1 MGQISADVSSG
12 PYTANGVQV
21 AFPFTFSIVAASN
34 IMVEVDGEA
43 VSSSLY
49 SVAFGEVSG
58 TVIFNSAPA
67 NGALILLVSNPDF
80 IQTSNFNDQSSYNL
94 ATVNLINKRATIR
107 DLVLKKGIDR
117 SLKVPVGESG
127 LTIPSS
133 TDRANALLGFD
144 GLGLPIAVPRS
155 EGGGG
160 GAVVSS
166 HEMANASFDMAGN
179 FGNLITVTSTTP
191 LTADRT
197 LGISR
202 WSALAQADNLPLRP
216 ANDTITVSRT
226 DTGPHWLTIASVDWS
241 TIDNAWS
248 YVPLW
253 GFHPGLA
260 CTITNGSAQV
270 GCTDTTNMVL
280 GTSVAGAGIPAEAV
294 VQSIDN
300 KLQFTM
306 SNPDQTPALA
316 TATGSPTLAFG
327 GSTYVETWT
336 GNGWNRNPG
345 QLEVLIAGQTNY
357 SQTDQMRGH
366 PFGAFWSQFNKPLL
380 HAGDS
385 TYNSIVA
392 YPAVFPNKTR
402 IKCCWPN
409 YALGTGV
416 WGYGAVT
423 YGDYD
428 GAPTPPLGFSSVGPK
443 PVQFKNLAYF
453 EATFAFHVEHQ
464 SVGADWDLLT
474 EFYLWATNAPTGPG
488 NTPLIEVAFNPY
500 PVHLGSPNFVPA
512 DPHYL
517 GIWVDNGVSWYAKG
531 KRGGE
536 VTFSPANLVND
547 DYLSAGKID
556 HRKAVAFLISQGLV
570 DGTEWHHGC
579 AFGVEPIKGS
589 VEIQIDRWEPVYG
602 GGKITPMPGTPVAP
616 TSLGLNNLNLD
627 IGYTIPANSDGC
639 VYTVDGGTTYAGW
652 DRTVSA
658 NRSRRLR
665 PGTTYN
671 VGVAGYNDGLRGPV
685 GPTLS
690 MTTTVATV
698 DFTSTSIWES
708 RLLNDSTTRNHV
720 TVTPS
725 TYTLPGGGS
734 ATGAL
739 LQDVSG
745 GAAVA
750 CDINWTSALPDLLVG
765 TYGLSA
771 YYNNIGDNR
780 NFSVSL
786 QLTPSRF
793 VGFNVE
799 DNAQAFFGLAATTD
813 GFFGGNF
820 QTATELFQGLTFD
833 GCASNWWRVTG
844 QFQFLAPVPAG
855 AGAYIRLLNRNLV
868 TGNQYESPYIPDGTG
883 QLGFSRFALQAIDFT
898 TSNTT
903 YYGSNLTTGITW
915 STDHT
920 AASTVTAWDGS
931 NTAKQY
937 LEQAGSGIT
946 TGITN
951 STMVLNTAAHDYI
964 VCFDIQSIG
973 RDFFDLSFDAGDF
986 SRSVD
991 VVFQL
996 STQQTTVIATGAGDM
1011 TCAQSGV
1018 VLLAPGHY
1026 RLWARVHKPAGMTTL
1041 AAALRCSDSST
1052 MAHVGDTAKGFIVQP
1067 NTRICQ
1073 VL

>member
-1 MGQISADVSSG
+1 MGIKISDMPETDTLLPGDVVPVVRGDKNYKYDLGGS
-12 PYTANGVQV
+12 TNGV
-21 AFPFTFSIVAASN
+21 A
-34 IMVEVDGEA
+34 
-43 VSSSLY
+43 
-49 SVAFGEVSG
+49 
-58 TVIFNSAPA
+58 
-67 NGALILLVSNPDF
+67 
-80 IQTSNFNDQSSYNL
+80 
-94 ATVNLINKRATIR
+94 
-107 DLVLKKGIDR
+107 
-117 SLKVPVGESG
+117 
-127 LTIPSS
+127 
-133 TDRANALLGFD
+133 
-144 GLGLPIAVPRS
+144 
-155 EGGGG
+155 
-160 GAVVSS
+160 S

-179 FGNLITVTSTTP
+179 FGTVITVTSTTN

-202 WSALAQADNLPLRP
+202 WRSLAHANDLPLRP

-226 DTGPHWLTIASVDWS
+226 DTGAHWLTIASVDWS

-260 CTITNGSAQV
+260 CTTTSGSAQV
-270 GCTDTTNMVL
+270 ACIDTTNMVL
-280 GTSVAGAGIPAEAV
+280 GTTVTGTGIPAGAV

-316 TATGSPTLAFG
+316 TATGSPTLVFG
-327 GSTYVETWT
+327 GSSKVLTWT
-336 GNGWNRNPG
+336 GFGWNSNPG
-345 QLEVLIAGQTNY
+345 ELELLVAGQTNY
-357 SQTDQMRGH
+357 TQTGRMAVR
-366 PFGAFWSQFNKPLL
+366 PFGAFWSEFNKGLL
-380 HAGDS
+380 HTGDK
-385 TYNSIVA
+385 TYNSITV
-392 YPAVFPNKTR
+392 YPASFPAKTIIR
-402 IKCCWPN
+402 SNWPN
-409 YALGTGV
+409 YSLGTGV
-416 WGYGAVT
+416 WGYGAINF
-423 YGDYD
+423 GDYH
-428 GAPTPPLGFSSVGPK
+428 GAPTPPLGFTSTGPK
-443 PVQFKNLAYF
+443 PIQHQHTAHYEVPY
-453 EATFAFHVEHQ
+453 AFHILWM
-464 SVGADWDLLT
+464 SAGCDGDLLM
-474 EFYLWATNAPTGPG
+474 EGYLWRDIGPTGPS
-488 NTPLIEVAFNPY
+488 NLPLIEIAWNPY
-500 PVHLGSPNFVPA
+500 PVHLGTPNFVPA

-517 GIWVDNGVSWYAKG
+517 GIFTDKFGVSWYVKG

-536 VTFSPANLVND
+536 VTFSPANLPND
-547 DYLSAGKID
+547 DYFSSGIIDVRAGT
-556 HRKAVAFLISQGLV
+556 AFLVSQGLV
-570 DGTEWHHGC
+570 DGTEYNQGFAMGW
-579 AFGVEPIKGS
+579 EPIRGS
-589 VEIQIDRWEPVYG
+589 NAIQIDRFEPIMG
-602 GGKITPMPGTPVAP
+602 GGKITPMPASPIAP
-616 TSLGLNNLNLD
+616 TSISLNNLNLD

-665 PGTTYN
+665 PNTTYN
-671 VGVAGYNDGLRGPV
+671 VAVAGYNDGLRGASS
-685 GPTLS
+685 PTVS
-690 MTTTVATV
+690 MTTTLATV

-708 RLLNDSTTRNHV
+708 RLLIDSTTRNHV
-720 TVTPS
+720 TITPAS
-725 TYTLPGGGS
+725 YTLPGGGS

-745 GAAVA
+745 GTAVA
-750 CDINWTSALPDLLVG
+750 CDIDWTAVLPDLLVG
-765 TYGLSA
+765 TYGLSV

-780 NFSVSL
+780 NFAVSL

-855 AGAYIRLLNRNLV
+855 AGAFIRLLNRNLV
-868 TGNQYESPYIPDGTG
+868 TGNQYESPYIPDGAG

-920 AASTVTAWDGS
+920 TASTVTAWDGVS
-931 NTAKQY
+931 SAKQY

-951 STMVLNTAAHDYI
+951 TAIVLNTAAHDYI
-964 VCFDIQSIG
+964 VLFDIQSIG

-991 VVFQL
+991 VTFKL
-996 STQQTTVIATGAGDM
+996 STQETTVLATGAGDM

-1026 RLWARVHKPAGMTTL
+1026 RLWARVHKPAGVTTL
-1041 AAALRCSDSST
+1041 ALALRCSDSST
-1052 MAHVGDTAKGFIVQP
+1052 MSHVGDTAKGFIVQP